1 MKALGC
7 LVSPNLGLHR
17 TVFGYIMKTIQGE
30 MRQTQPK
37 FRNEP
42 FCSASTHSVLTDS
55 ASGNWRCYSRS
66 DLYSIET
73 GKGTNETSPFLPQQS
88 DDKTCIVIQ
97 ICIFEIA
104 QVRDRAHTDEG
115 QRG

>member
-1 MKALGC
+1 M
-7 LVSPNLGLHR
+7 N
-17 TVFGYIMKTIQGE
+17 
-30 MRQTQPK
+30 
-37 FRNEP
+37 P
-42 FCSASTHSVLTDS
+42 FVVHPLTLSVLTNS
-55 ASGNWRCYSRS
+55 AFGHWHCYSRS
-66 DLYSIET
+66 DLYNIET

>member
-42 FCSASTHSVLTDS
+42 FCSASTHSICL
-55 ASGNWRCYSRS
+55 
-66 DLYSIET
+66 
-73 GKGTNETSPFLPQQS
+73 
-88 DDKTCIVIQ
+88 DK
-97 ICIFEIA
+97 FSFWPLA
-104 QVRDRAHTDEG
+104 LLL
-115 QRG
+115 